1 MNGTAVPYH
10 NKIKRTRSKRLENT
24 PKKCLKSVFGF
35 CRSGLVCLS
44 VDCQNMSAFLSSIK
58 TEHILLIHR
67 PPQER
72 QHNVLVVQIFFP
84 SPSSIGL
91 PQKKLL
97 SQSVHA
103 SLKPSRRRRQRMTS
117 TTTQIPQGNPKP
129 CHCKKLLLSMRAI
142 RKAHN

>member
-1 MNGTAVPYH
+1 MKGTAVPYH

-24 PKKCLKSVFGF
+24 PKKCLKSVFVF
-35 CRSGLVCLS
+35 CRSGVSVCRLPKH
-44 VDCQNMSAFLSSIK
+44 VCIFVFDK

-84 SPSSIGL
+84 SPSSTGL

-103 SLKPSRRRRQRMTS
+103 SLKPSRRRRRQRMTS
-117 TTTQIPQGNPKP
+117 TTTQIPQGNPKL
-129 CHCKKLLLSMRAI
+129 CHCKKLLMSMRAI